1 MSKSAF
7 MALIKKNSEV
17 PSYTLIFAA
26 ELTNNITAGKKVFHY
41 CKIAFFLYI
50 MAH

>member
-17 PSYTLIFAA
+17 PSDTLIFAA
-26 ELTNNITAGKKVFHY
+26 ALINNITAGKKVFHY

-50 MAH
+50 MVH

>member
-26 ELTNNITAGKKVFHY
+26 ALINNITAEKKVFHY

-50 MAH
+50 MVH

>member
-17 PSYTLIFAA
+17 PSYALVFAA
-26 ELTNNITAGKKVFHY
+26 ELINNVTARKKVFHY